1 MQVEFRPG
9 RVDAGDGGTLI
20 AAFAEEIAGMYAGL
34 DISAAGMP
42 KAGPDELGPPDGAFL
57 VGYADGVPVCCGGL
71 KRLPDGA
78 CEIKRMYVVP
88 AARRQGLARTL
99 LHVLEA
105 TARDLGYTV
114 ARMDS
119 GPAQGHAIALYE
131 AEGYRPIGNFND
143 NPVASWFGERSLTPR
158 SGPGGRPRHR

>member
-1 MQVEFRPG
+1 MPSSS
-9 RVDAGDGGTLI
+9 GTPT
-20 AAFAEEIAGMYAGL
+20 ASR
-34 DISAAGMP
+34 SAA
-42 KAGPDELGPPDGAFL
+42 
-57 VGYADGVPVCCGGL
+57 
-71 KRLPDGA
+71 
-78 CEIKRMYVVP
+78 
-88 AARRQGLARTL
+88 QGLARTL

-143 NPVASWFGERSLTPR
+143 NPVASWFGERPLTPR
-158 SGPGGRPRHR
+158 S